1 MKNYIKPSVET
12 VEFNT
17 ADIIRTSGTVS
28 NGGEGDFT
36 GGGASA
42 GWGVSTTNAAQPIDA
57 FDE

>member
-17 ADIIRTSGTVS
+17 ADIIRTSGTLT
-28 NGGEGDFT
+28 NGGEGDFS
-36 GGGASA
+36 GGASA

-57 FDE
+57 FSE

>member
-17 ADIIRTSGTVS
+17 TDIIRTSGS
-28 NGGEGDFT
+28 LKNGGEGDFT

-42 GWGVSTTNAAQPIDA
+42 GWGVPTTNAAQSIDA
-57 FDE
+57 FSE